1 MPARVGQVSVPT
13 PRSQDKG
20 HGAARMAMGT
30 PPTIQLAP
38 FSQSIVAP
46 FAAFK
51 LDTPRS
57 ARSSRAPGEGVSPR
71 LSPRA
76 SRPSTAA
83 SRPGTSSSARS
94 SNRLLEYGQKHL
106 FSPSQQHSRFSGGA
120 GRQVISPF
128 ATFRDLMPPPISI
141 AVSSGDAVENDLM
154 PPVHE
159 QPSSPRAGQLR
170 QATYSSEPTGPCL
183 SFFQQLGPLRRP
195 VPSADAANS
204 AGAGGQMPAPGLTHS
219 IVLSQTVKSATAA
232 STANVGDG
240 HEVRPASAIDRDRY
254 RHAGGLYGPLVA
266 SPPAPRPISRSAPSS
281 RRATASPRVAGPQG
295 DTTHPQSPRRDAG
308 ARVLPASSSTFYQ
321 SSSLAESSWADRHR
335 PATAGVIVRTQGG
348 RGGGM
353 SDGTPPRPLT
363 SSGGRYQL
371 AACPPAANGSVPP
384 LNMTPSTLGLNSE
397 SAIGGS
403 FSPAN
408 AEHVG

>member
-1 MPARVGQVSVPT
+1 MEQTIGVLCGAQVVHLPADLEETSTERAVGGRRRARHTAGSLPTTLERASTAVLPFEMPARVGQVSVPT

-20 HGAARMAMGT
+20 HGAARMAMGM

-94 SNRLLEYGQKHL
+94 SNRLLEHGQKHL

-204 AGAGGQMPAPGLTHS
+204 AGTQTNKRRKRARGGAPGL
-219 IVLSQTVKSATAA
+219 
-232 STANVGDG
+232 
-240 HEVRPASAIDRDRY
+240 HELTFCY
-254 RHAGGLYGPLVA
+254 PLK
-266 SPPAPRPISRSAPSS
+266 
-281 RRATASPRVAGPQG
+281 
-295 DTTHPQSPRRDAG
+295 
-308 ARVLPASSSTFYQ
+308 F
-321 SSSLAESSWADRHR
+321 
-335 PATAGVIVRTQGG
+335 
-348 RGGGM
+348 
-353 SDGTPPRPLT
+353 
-363 SSGGRYQL
+363 
-371 AACPPAANGSVPP
+371 C
-384 LNMTPSTLGLNSE
+384 
-397 SAIGGS
+397 
-403 FSPAN
+403 
-408 AEHVG
+408 